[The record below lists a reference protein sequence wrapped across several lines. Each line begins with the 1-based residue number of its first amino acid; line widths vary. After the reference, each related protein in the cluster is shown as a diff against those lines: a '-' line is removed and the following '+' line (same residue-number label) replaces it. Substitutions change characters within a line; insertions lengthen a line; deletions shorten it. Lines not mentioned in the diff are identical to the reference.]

1 MAVRPVV
8 DGIERQYADRLRVV
22 RVNIQE
28 PPGAQLSRE
37 WGAVFTP
44 TFILFDEHGAEMLR
58 RVGRLTPDDLRPF
71 LGP

>member
-1 MAVRPVV
+1 MAMRPVV

-28 PPGAQLSRE
+28 PAGAQLSRE
-37 WGAVFTP
+37 WDVMFTP
-44 TFILFDEHGAEMLR
+44 TFLLFDERGAEKLR
-58 RVGRLTPDDLRPF
+58 RVGRLTPDDLSPF